1 MPTVRTASTST
12 VRTAS
17 TSTVRTATA
26 TTVRTATAST
36 AHDPSS
42 AHDTSTSSP
51 PSTVHDASTSSSTVH
66 DAISPEA
73 SSPPDSRPTPH
84 PNRPAAALAGR
95 RIRAALIGTGAIGG
109 GSHLPAL
116 ATLAEE
122 GETEIVAA
130 VDIDADAITA
140 FCAEHA
146 IPHAYTDL
154 DRMLQEQRPDLVSI
168 CTPPTLHREQTLA
181 ALRAG
186 AWVWCEKPPV
196 PTLADFDAIESQEGT
211 DGGPYAAIVF
221 QHRFGSGARH
231 VRRLLAEQALGR
243 PLVAHCQTTWY
254 RNTAYYAVPWRGR
267 WQTEGGGPAMGHG
280 IHQMDLLL
288 DLLGPWSEVRAMA
301 GRLVHDV
308 ETEHVSTAL
317 VRFENGAMATVVN
330 SVLSPDEVSRIRI
343 DCERA
348 TVELTHLY
356 GHSNA
361 NWRITPAPDVPE
373 EEAAAWQDF
382 GADVPSSHLAQ
393 LRELVASMRAQAR
406 PRSSGA
412 DGRTSLELITALYKS
427 AFTDTTVRAGEIG
440 PGDPYYTALHGGAPG
455 WAPVGFTGSKC
466 EGGQSNDSAVNDSAV
481 NDPASSK
488 EVPA

>member
-1 MPTVRTASTST
+1 MSHARST
-12 VRTAS
+12 
-17 TSTVRTATA
+17 
-26 TTVRTATAST
+26 
-36 AHDPSS
+36 
-42 AHDTSTSSP
+42 
-51 PSTVHDASTSSSTVH
+51 
-66 DAISPEA
+66 
-73 SSPPDSRPTPH
+73 TPFT
-84 PNRPAAALAGR
+84 GR
-95 RIRAALIGTGAIGG
+95 RIRAAVIGTGAIGR

-116 ATLAEE
+116 AQLARE
-122 GETEIVAA
+122 GETEVVAA
-130 VDIDADAITA
+130 VDIDRGAVEAL
-140 FCAEHA
+140 CAETG

-154 DRMLQEQRPDLVSI
+154 DRMLAEQRPDLVSI
-168 CTPPTLHREQTLA
+168 CTPPTLHRAQTVV

-196 PTLADFDAIESQEGT
+196 PSLADFDAIEAEEGA

-221 QHRFGSGARH
+221 QHRFGFGARH
-231 VRRLLAEQALGR
+231 VRRLLAEGALGR

-254 RNTAYYAVPWRGR
+254 RDAAYYAVPWRGR
-267 WQTEGGGPAMGHG
+267 WRTEGGGPAMGHG

-308 ETEHVSTAL
+308 ETEDVSTAL
-317 VRFENGAMATVVN
+317 VRFASGALATVVN
-330 SVLSPDEVSRIRI
+330 SVLSPDEVSRIRV

-356 GHSNA
+356 GHA
-361 NWRITPAPDVPE
+361 NDDWRISPAPGVPAE
-373 EEAAAWQDF
+373 QAQAWQAF
-382 GADVPSSHLAQ
+382 GPDEPSSHLAQ
-393 LRELVASMRAQAR
+393 LRELVASMRAGER

-412 DGRTSLELITALYKS
+412 DGRTSLELVTALYKS

-455 WAPVGFTGSKC
+455 WAPVTA
-466 EGGQSNDSAVNDSAV
+466 E
-481 NDPASSK
+481 

>member
-1 MPTVRTASTST
+1 M
-12 VRTAS
+12 
-17 TSTVRTATA
+17 
-26 TTVRTATAST
+26 
-36 AHDPSS
+36 
-42 AHDTSTSSP
+42 P
-51 PSTVHDASTSSSTVH
+51 PST
-66 DAISPEA
+66 PL
-73 SSPPDSRPTPH
+73 P
-84 PNRPAAALAGR
+84 ALAGR
-95 RIRAALIGTGAIGG
+95 RVRAAIVGIGAIGR

-116 ATLAEE
+116 QQLAAE
-122 GETEIVAA
+122 GEAEVVAA
-130 VDIDADAITA
+130 VDIDATAVEA
-140 FCAEHA
+140 FCAESGV
-146 IPHAYTDL
+146 PHAYTDL
-154 DRMLQEQRPDLVSI
+154 ERMLAEQRPDLVTI
-168 CTPPTLHREQTLA
+168 CTPPTLHREQSVA

-196 PTLADFDAIESQEGT
+196 PTLADYDAVQAEEGAAA
-211 DGGPYAAIVF
+211 GPYSSIVF
-221 QHRFGSGARH
+221 QHRFGSGTRH
-231 VRRLLAEQALGR
+231 VGRLLAEQALGR

-254 RNTAYYAVPWRGR
+254 RDTAYYAVPWRGR

-308 ETEHVSTAL
+308 ETEDVSTAL
-317 VRFENGAMATVVN
+317 VRFESGAMATVVN

-361 NWRITPAPDVPE
+361 HWHITPAPDVPGDL
-373 EEAAAWQDF
+373 AAAWQDF

-393 LRELVASMRAQAR
+393 LRELVASMRAGRR

-412 DGRTSLELITALYKS
+412 DGRTSLELISALYKS
-427 AFTDTTVRAGEIG
+427 AFTDTTVRRGEIG

-455 WAPVGFTGSKC
+455 WAPATVAMRTATETGTGTGPGTHTGTGTGTGTNASAA
-466 EGGQSNDSAVNDSAV
+466 SNAG
-481 NDPASSK
+481 
-488 EVPA
+488 VPA